1 MPSFTFPATPLAA
14 IWCGLEPYFIDIS
27 IDDWYMDKTVLLDK
41 IEELK
46 EEVAIVVPYATFG
59 SWMNLEEYEEL
70 ERGCS
75 GCRRCG
81 TGIRIDEWKCALW
94 TGF

>member
-27 IDDWYMDKTVLLDK
+27 IDDWYMDKTVLWDK
-41 IEELK
+41 IEKLK

-70 ERGCS
+70 EKRCS

-81 TGIRIDEWKCALW
+81 TGIWINEWRDALRSR
-94 TGF
+94 F

>member
-1 MPSFTFPATPLAA
+1 MPSFTFPATALAA

-46 EEVAIVVPYATFG
+46 R
-59 SWMNLEEYEEL
+59 
-70 ERGCS
+70 RGCDCYPVRHFLDH
-75 GCRRCG
+75 G
-81 TGIRIDEWKCALW
+81 W
-94 TGF
+94 T

>member
-27 IDDWYMDKTVLLDK
+27 IDDWYMDKTVLWDK

-46 EEVAIVVPYATFG
+46 R
-59 SWMNLEEYEEL
+59 
-70 ERGCS
+70 RGCD
-75 GCRRCG
+75 CCPVRNFWLMDELRR
-81 TGIRIDEWKCALW
+81 I
-94 TGF
+94 

>member
-27 IDDWYMDKTVLLDK
+27 IDDWYMDKTVLWDK

-46 EEVAIVVPYATFG
+46 KRLRLLSRTQLLAHG
-59 SWMNLEEYEEL
+59 
-70 ERGCS
+70 
-75 GCRRCG
+75 
-81 TGIRIDEWKCALW
+81 
-94 TGF
+94 